1 MSENTK
7 HSTPETWLWCFHWI
21 VFLSESWLLILKLH
35 CKDKSK
41 SDIVCWF
48 GTKEVHR
55 GSGKYVQ
62 RYYSLAAQ
70 TGAPAGIHPWEQW
83 NVPVLRAGYTVLIE
97 KPALPSIFRMIPFLF
112 RAPLL
117 WKVLRKW
124 TTAWSGGGKI
134 RYGFDL
140 SRSQESGAADSDR
153 GAILIFVWNGGCGV
167 PAHGNSL
174 FFLLVSTAGAGAVPL
189 KLTKGDVSLWKAK
202 VCCLGISWLQRS
214 LNSPGNALFQQPGSC
229 NHLSDDLLLPASSPG
244 LGRAGQPCLPTGE
257 RRLIASLDFAGTRA
271 NKISSLPKI
280 PKTAQE
286 LQSLLWICE
295 TQ

>member
-41 SDIVCWF
+41 SGIVCWF

-62 RYYSLAAQ
+62 RYYSLAVQ

-117 WKVLRKW
+117 WKFLRKW

-153 GAILIFVWNGGCGV
+153 GAVLIFVWNGGCGV

-174 FFLLVSTAGAGAVPL
+174 FFLLVSTAGAAAVPL

-229 NHLSDDLLLPASSPG
+229 NHLS
-244 LGRAGQPCLPTGE
+244 
-257 RRLIASLDFAGTRA
+257 
-271 NKISSLPKI
+271 
-280 PKTAQE
+280 
-286 LQSLLWICE
+286 
-295 TQ
+295 